1 MVRRRKST
9 SSLKSLTIADL
20 QALLEKKV
28 AQERKNLPSLQ
39 KKRDKLASQLE
50 EIDAAIAAI
59 GGSAPSRRG
68 AAKRRGRKPGRP
80 AKKGTGTIRAK
91 RGGKMT
97 IPAAIHQVLE
107 EAGKPMKAS
116 DIRDAIIEKKLIKG
130 RKKSFAAQVNM
141 ALSKRKAFKKKER
154 GVYSL

>member
-1 MVRRRKST
+1 MVRRRKLT
-9 SSLKSLTIADL
+9 MTLKNLSIADL
-20 QALLEKKV
+20 QALLEKKRS
-28 AQERKNLPSLQ
+28 QERKKLPALQ
-39 KKRDKLASQLE
+39 RKRDKLASQLE
-50 EIDAAIAAI
+50 GIDTVIAAI
-59 GGSAPSRRG
+59 SGPAPSRRG

-107 EAGKPMKAS
+107 QAGKPMKAV
-116 DIRDAIIEKKLIKG
+116 DIRNAILKQKLVKG
-130 RKKSFAAQVNM
+130 VKKSFPLQVSH
-141 ALSKRKAFKKKER
+141 ALSVHKEFKRKGR